1 MTAASP
7 APCYRL
13 LYVSTARHF
22 LSARELETL
31 LQQSRG
37 HNTAAGLTGM
47 LVYVNGHFMQYVE
60 GPQQPIEALALRLE
74 RDNRHHGLIRL
85 IEGPAPQRIFTDWS
99 MGFCCLDHHSGDET
113 GSLEAK
119 GLVRLAE
126 QSLRG
131 ALPKTA
137 PEEIVLFME
146 SFYRN
151 SLAPHAG
158 DPSRV

>member
-1 MTAASP
+1 MPAAS
-7 APCYRL
+7 AAACYRL

-31 LQQSRG
+31 LQQSQAN
-37 HNTAAGLTGM
+37 NTAAGLTGM
-47 LVYVNGHFMQYVE
+47 LVYANGHFMQYVE

-85 IEGPAPQRIFTDWS
+85 IEGPAPRRIFTDWS
-99 MGFCCLDHHSGDET
+99 MGVCGLDQKNGDE
-113 GSLEAK
+113 GRGLEAK
-119 GLVRLAE
+119 GLVRLTE
-126 QSLRG
+126 KSLRD
-131 ALPKTA
+131 ALPETA

-146 SFYRN
+146 NFYRR

-158 DPSRV
+158 DLSRV